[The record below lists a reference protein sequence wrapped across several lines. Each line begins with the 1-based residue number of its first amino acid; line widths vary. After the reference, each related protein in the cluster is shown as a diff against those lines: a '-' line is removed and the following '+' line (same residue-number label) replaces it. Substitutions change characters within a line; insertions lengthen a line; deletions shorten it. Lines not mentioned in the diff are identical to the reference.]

1 MSDDTEPVEPAF
13 SVAEFYVFPIGQE
26 MNFAK
31 VFYELK
37 EYQLRGDD
45 AGNGHLIGLTERLTL
60 LDLSDEL

>member
-1 MSDDTEPVEPAF
+1 MSDDTEPAF
-13 SVAEFYVFPIGQE
+13 SVAEFYVFAIGQE

-31 VFYELK
+31 VLYELK

-45 AGNGHLIGLTERLTL
+45 AGNGHVICLTERLTL